1 MVVCGADFTADII
14 ARIQATVESEPT
26 ISRRTLSQRVCTWLG
41 WEDVRGKLKTM
52 SCRVA
57 LLRLH
62 RRGMLALPE
71 PAAGRPGGQKQRGEE
86 APVAEPTRI
95 DCCLEDLGT
104 IELVAVENGSCSA
117 SRIWNMLMVRYHY
130 LGAGPLCGAQIRY
143 LIRSSRYGWLGCL
156 SFSAAAWRVFA
167 RDRWIGWNDPMREKH
182 LHKVVCN
189 SRFLILPQVRVANL
203 ASHVLSLCARR
214 IQEDWFQRYGYRP
227 VLLETYVQRDRFKGT
242 CYRAANWEQ
251 VGTTKGRGRQDRLR
265 SSAVSIKDV
274 YVYPLCGEV
283 RQELYGGTERSVVK
297 RETPATEGAQ
307 DWAAEEFGRADLG
320 DQRLTNRLVDI
331 ARDFYA
337 RPQAS
342 IPQACQSRAKTKAAY
357 RFFEH
362 PATSMDNVLQQ
373 HYEMTL
379 VRMSREK
386 VVLAVQDTTS
396 LDYSTHPATQNLGP
410 LSRSLNG
417 LTGLLLH
424 DTMAF
429 NSDGTPLGLIDAQ
442 CWARDPEE
450 LGKKKRRHSL
460 PIEQKESNKWLKSFR
475 KAAEAQQ
482 RCPDTIVVSV
492 GDREADIYALF
503 SLAAQDPSGAKLL
516 VRASHDRFLAQ
527 EQCQLWEQVA
537 RQEVCGIREIR
548 VPRRGNRPARIA
560 RMEIRFAAVTLRP
573 PLREEGLR
581 GLTIWAV
588 LAREV
593 DAPDGTPPLEWML
606 LTTCEVGTF
615 DQAMEKI
622 AWYTVRWGIE
632 VYHRTLKSGCLIE
645 ERQLGHADRIEAC
658 LGIDMVVAWR
668 IYHLTKLGRETPDV
682 PCTVFFEEAEWKA
695 LAAYRTQNPIP
706 PEHPPTLREVTRMV
720 ASLGGFLGR
729 KGDGEP
735 GTESLWIGLQRLDD
749 ITAMWKVMINYFHVP
764 HSQIPPVSSNPRYG

>member
-1 MVVCGADFTADII
+1 MIVCGADFTADII
-14 ARIQATVESEPT
+14 ARIQATVEAEPA
-26 ISRRTLSQRVCTWLG
+26 ISRRTLSRRVCAWLG
-41 WEDVRGKLKTM
+41 WEDGQGKPKTM

-62 RRGMLALPE
+62 HRGLLELPE
-71 PAAGRPGGQKQRGEE
+71 PVAGRPGCQKQRDEE
-86 APVAEPTRI
+86 VPVAEPTLI
-95 DCCLEDLGT
+95 NCCLEELGN
-104 IELVAVENGSCSA
+104 IDLVAVENGRCSA
-117 SRIWNMLMVRYHY
+117 SRIWNMLMGRHHY
-130 LGAGPLCGAQIRY
+130 LGAGPLCGAQMRY

-156 SFSAAAWRVFA
+156 SFSAAAWRVEA
-167 RDRWIGWNDPMREKH
+167 RDRWIGWDNQTREKH

-189 SRFLILPQVRVANL
+189 SRFLILPQVKVGNL

-214 IQEDWFQRYGYRP
+214 IPEDWFQRYGYRP
-227 VLLETYVQRDRFKGT
+227 ALLETYVQRDMFKGT

-251 VGTTKGRGRQDRLR
+251 IGTTKGRGRQDRRR
-265 SSAVSIKDV
+265 SNVVPLKDV
-274 YVYPLCGEV
+274 YVYPLCRNV
-283 RQELYGGTERSVVK
+283 RQELHGETMPSVVK
-297 RETPATEGAQ
+297 GETLAPEKAQ
-307 DWAAEEFGRADLG
+307 DWAEEEFGRAELG
-320 DQRLTNRLVDI
+320 DQRLTDRLVGI

-342 IPQACQSRAKTKAAY
+342 IPQACQTRAKTKAAY

-362 PATSMDNVLQQ
+362 PATSMDKVLQQ

-379 VRMSREK
+379 ARMSRER

-417 LTGLLLH
+417 LMGLLLH
-424 DTMAF
+424 DTLAF
-429 NSDGTPLGLIDAQ
+429 NPDGTPLGLIDAQ

-475 KAAEAQQ
+475 KAGEAKQ
-482 RCPDTIVVSV
+482 RCPDTTVVSV
-492 GDREADIYALF
+492 GDREADIYELF
-503 SLAAQDPSGAKLL
+503 SLAVQDPSGAKLL

-527 EQCQLWEQVA
+527 EQGHLWEQVS
-537 RQEVCGIREIR
+537 RQEVCGIREIK
-548 VPRRGNRPARIA
+548 VPRRKDRPARIA
-560 RMEIRFAAVTLRP
+560 RMEVRFAAVTLKP
-573 PLREEGLR
+573 PSRKEELRD
-581 GLTIWAV
+581 LTIWAV

-593 DAPDGTPPLEWML
+593 DAPDGTTPLEWML
-606 LTTCEVGTF
+606 LTTCAVGTF
-615 DQAMEKI
+615 DQAMEKLG
-622 AWYTVRWGIE
+622 WYTVRWGIE

-658 LGIDMVVAWR
+658 LAIDMVVAWR

-695 LAAYRTQNPIP
+695 LAAYLTKNPIP
-706 PEHPPTLREVTRMV
+706 PAHPPTLREATRMV

-749 ITAMWKVMINYFHVP
+749 LTSMWKVMINCFHVP
-764 HSQIPPVSSNPRYG
+764 HSQMPPVSSNPRYG